1 MILAIN
7 HLEKKDFQASL
18 KKFGI
23 KKVIGFVPGGEE
35 RQYSVYHGVQAIK
48 NDGIVLVHD
57 GARPFID
64 VELINDLVEG
74 AEHYG
79 ASVLAVP
86 VKDTLK
92 R

>member
-1 MILAIN
+1 M
-7 HLEKKDFQASL
+7 

-23 KKVIGFVPGGEE
+23 KKVVGFVTGGKE

-57 GARPFID
+57 GARPFLD

-74 AEHYG
+74 AEQLWG
-79 ASVLAVP
+79 ICPCCSC
-86 VKDTLK
+86 K
-92 R
+92 RYCQKGNR